1 MIVWQRILLESK
13 IINGRYAIMLLSVEL
28 IYGWNWLV
36 VHIFFTASSNP
47 TYSLTLCTLI
57 NISQYHKK
65 STISRQTSI
74 WPVWDGVFHVP

>member
-1 MIVWQRILLESK
+1 MATNTVGIKDNKWTIRNHVTECRVDLWLE
-13 IINGRYAIMLLSVEL
+13 
-28 IYGWNWLV
+28 LV
-36 VHIFFTASSNP
+36 SCAVHIFFTASSNP

-74 WPVWDGVFHVP
+74 WPVWDGVIHVP